1 MNTPLLSGL
10 IYLLGF
16 IGLASIGLLPLRS
29 WQVLRNVFRSGV
41 SHTSRK
47 ALAAFVVLV
56 AAAALWSDVQIT
68 ARIFKCLTETYCGPS
83 VASGWTYLAMLGVVY
98 LAFEAVMFVL
108 RRVGQPKAIK
118 PAV

>member
-29 WQVLRNVFRSGV
+29 WQVLRNVFRSDV
-41 SHTSRK
+41 TPRK

-68 ARIFKCLTETYCGPS
+68 VRIFKCLTETYCGPS
-83 VASGWTYLAMLGVVY
+83 IASGWTYLAMLGVVY
-98 LAFEAVMFVL
+98 SAFEAVMFVL